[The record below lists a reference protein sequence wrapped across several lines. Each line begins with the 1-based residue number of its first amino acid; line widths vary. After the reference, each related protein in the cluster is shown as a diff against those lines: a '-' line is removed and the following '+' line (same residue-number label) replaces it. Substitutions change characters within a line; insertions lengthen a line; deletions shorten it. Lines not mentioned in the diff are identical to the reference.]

1 MADDSRL
8 AALADIPRS
17 DCELVFLGTASCT
30 PTASRGVSCIA
41 LRCGGATWLFDAGEG
56 TQIQLQKSC
65 VNAGSV
71 TKIFVTH
78 CHGDHSFGLPGLLC
92 LIGAARSQEHP
103 PLEIYGPER
112 LRMFLRASL
121 RLSYSR
127 VLPYVVHE
135 LVGVPYMHG
144 AYGSCPTQAPWVAL
158 ASALQCSEE
167 YGECSHGRDIT
178 ADANGHW
185 LLEAGSNSGSSSN
198 SSLAQWSVTAAAL
211 SHTVPCVGFVLQE
224 PERQGKLR
232 MDYISPILA
241 RNAAGLRA
249 AGIRVPQSLLSV
261 IKALAP
267 DEQYAFP
274 DGTVVT
280 GAEAT
285 SAPRNGRK
293 IAVLGDTC
301 DSSQGESAVLH

>member
-1 MADDSRL
+1 MAEDSRL

-17 DCELVFLGTASCT
+17 ECELVFLGTASCT

-65 VNAGSV
+65 VSAGSV

-92 LIGAARSQEHP
+92 LIGAARSQDHA
-103 PLEIYGPER
+103 PLEIYGPEG

-121 RLSYSR
+121 WLSYSR

-144 AYGSCPTQAPWVAL
+144 AHARCPSPAPWAAL
-158 ASALQCSEE
+158 AGALQYSEE
-167 YGECSHGRDIT
+167 YGECSHGRDIV

-185 LLEAGSNSGSSSN
+185 QIEAGSTNGNSSSS

-211 SHTVPCVGFVLQE
+211 SHTVPCVGFILQE

-241 RNAAGLRA
+241 LNAAGLKA
-249 AGIRVPQSLLSV
+249 VGIRAPHSLLSV
-261 IKALAP
+261 IKALGP

-280 GAEAT
+280 GADAT

-293 IAVLGDTC
+293 IVVLGDTC
-301 DSSQGESAVLH
+301 DSSQGESVCA